1 MLTPP
6 IQKGKS
12 VIKNIIGNPKV
23 NKKCIL
29 DYYTNTVDGPSM
41 TVVEVI
47 IVEEAQTPSAAA
59 IVVEFPVEVAVRRQ
73 EVERMVLVEPGRV
86 VTEEEEEVMTVEP
99 VIVVNRVPVAEV

>member
-1 MLTPP
+1 
-6 IQKGKS
+6 
-12 VIKNIIGNPKV
+12 
-23 NKKCIL
+23 
-29 DYYTNTVDGPSM
+29 M

-86 VTEEEEEVMTVEP
+86 VTEEEEEVMRDVDVE
-99 VIVVNRVPVAEV
+99 VEVEIEDADGGIAKMSLSAKDLASANAGTSGAVDATATS

>member
-1 MLTPP
+1 M
-6 IQKGKS
+6 GK
-12 VIKNIIGNPKV
+12 KNIIGNTKV
-23 NKKCIL
+23 NKKCLL
-29 DYYTNTVDGPSM
+29 DYYTLDGPSI

>member
-1 MLTPP
+1 
-6 IQKGKS
+6 
-12 VIKNIIGNPKV
+12 
-23 NKKCIL
+23 
-29 DYYTNTVDGPSM
+29 M

-99 VIVVNRVPVAEV
+99 VIVVNRVPVAEVWQDMARQRGGGHARDNSSSSNS

>member
-6 IQKGKS
+6 VQKGKNG
-12 VIKNIIGNPKV
+12 KTKYHRKYEV
-23 NKKCIL
+23 NKKCLL
-29 DYYTNTVDGPSM
+29 DYYTNTLDGPSI

-99 VIVVNRVPVAEV
+99 VIVVNRVSVAEV